1 MTRIIKVAQALVA
14 VLALTALHSAQ
25 AAEKGSKSAAA
36 GGGDEATILKLT
48 DKIRDAALKGDVA
61 TFQELYADDFLSVSA
76 VTGSPSTKAD
86 AINNFKSGKLKYVTL
101 TISEAAVHFY
111 GPSTALVTNKT
122 EAKGTLD
129 GKDLS
134 GTYRTARLWVK
145 RSGKWQVVFFQS
157 TNVPTQ
163 VRTG

>member
-1 MTRIIKVAQALVA
+1 MTKMIKVASVLVA
-14 VLALTALHSAQ
+14 VFALAAWQSTQ
-25 AAEKGSKSAAA
+25 AAEKGSKSTAT
-36 GGGDEATILKLT
+36 GSGDEATIMKLT
-48 DKIRDAALKGDVA
+48 EKIREAALKGDVS
-61 TFQELYADDFLSVSA
+61 TFQELYADDFLSISA
-76 VTGSPSTKAD
+76 VTGTPSTKGD
-86 AINNFKSGKLKYVTL
+86 AINNFKSGKLKYETL
-101 TISEAAVHFY
+101 TTSDLAVHFY

-145 RSGKWQVVFFQS
+145 RGGKWQVVFFQS
-157 TNVPTQ
+157 TNVPSQ

>member
-1 MTRIIKVAQALVA
+1 MTKMIKLTLVLVA
-14 VLALTALHSAQ
+14 VAALTAWQSTQ
-25 AAEKGSKSAAA
+25 AAEKGSKSTAA
-36 GGGDEATILKLT
+36 GSGDEATIMKLT
-48 DKIRDAALKGDVA
+48 EKIREAALKPDVA
-61 TFQELYADDFLSVSA
+61 TFQELYADDYLSISA
-76 VTGSPSTKAD
+76 VTGAPSTKAD
-86 AINNFKSGKLKYVTL
+86 AINNLKSGKLKYETL
-101 TISEAAVHFY
+101 TISDVAVHFY

-145 RSGKWQVVFFQS
+145 RGSKWQVVFFQS
-157 TNVPTQ
+157 TSVPSQ

>member
-1 MTRIIKVAQALVA
+1 MTKPRNVASVLVA
-14 VLALTALHSAQ
+14 VFALAAWQSTQ
-25 AAEKGSKSAAA
+25 AAEKESKGSTAGSA
-36 GGGDEATILKLT
+36 DEATIMKLT
-48 DKIRDAALKGDVA
+48 EKIRDAALKGDVA
-61 TFQELYADDFLSVSA
+61 TFQELYADDYLGISA
-76 VTGSPSTKAD
+76 VTGAPSTKTD
-86 AINNFKSGKLKYVTL
+86 TINNLKSGKLKYETL
-101 TISEAAVHFY
+101 TISDVGVHFY